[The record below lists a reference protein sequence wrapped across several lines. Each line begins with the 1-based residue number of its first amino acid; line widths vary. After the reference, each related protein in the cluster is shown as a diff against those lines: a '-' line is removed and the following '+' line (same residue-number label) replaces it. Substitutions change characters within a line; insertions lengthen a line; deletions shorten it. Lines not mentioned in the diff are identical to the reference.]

1 MAWYHSK
8 LVAYGLWRPKPE
20 VRNMVEDIKPWPA

>member
-1 MAWYHSK
+1 MAWYHSN
-8 LVAYGLWRPKPE
+8 LVAYLWRPKPE